1 MDRSNKTRIMKNVYL
16 LIVLGIL
23 STGSLKSAELPEYYS
38 EVDQVLWVVSDV
50 ETTMQLYRL
59 LGFDQFMDLG
69 TVEIKSETTGATSK
83 ARLVAANLGGAH
95 VNWIQPDEGKS
106 VFRKF
111 HNEHGDAAMSLV
123 HRSPTEKGLKEELAR
138 LNNLGIKILDKISI
152 ATGKGEL
159 SYVLMDTE
167 AKGKYVLGF
176 TSGDNGLQVHSAL
189 RDENRLDLKLNQYAF
204 AIEDPAPVS
213 DFWKRIGLPEL
224 EIRHP
229 ELGDP
234 MYYGKPADH
243 ELIQGWQRHGTI
255 AYEWCIPVK
264 PPIVYADHI
273 KLHGEG
279 IHHLAFSVGDMDVV
293 LDDYTS
299 RGFVVSMGG
308 TWGEKGKPGS
318 GRYEYIDLEKAGGLT
333 MELLWNY
340 REEPGSAQ
348 P

>member
-1 MDRSNKTRIMKNVYL
+1 MFPHTKAKAMKNVCML
-16 LIVLGIL
+16 VVIGML
-23 STGSLKSAELPEYYS
+23 SSGSLTSAEIPNYYKK
-38 EVDQVLWVVSDV
+38 VDQVLWVVSDV
-50 ETTMQLYRL
+50 ESTMLKYRM

-69 TVEIKSETTGATSK
+69 TVEIRSGTAGTAST

-95 VNWIQPDEGKS
+95 VNWIQPVGGGS
-106 VFRKF
+106 VFKDF
-111 HNEHGDAAMSLV
+111 LEEHGDAAMSLV
-123 HRSPTEKGLKEELAR
+123 HRSPSADALTDELAR
-138 LNNLGIKILDKISI
+138 LDKLGIGILDKISI
-152 ATGKGEL
+152 STREGEL
-159 SYVLMDTE
+159 DYILMETE
-167 AKGKYVLGF
+167 AEGKYVLGF
-176 TSGDNGLQVHSAL
+176 TYEASGLQVHSAL
-189 RDENRLDLKLNQYAF
+189 KDENRLDLKLNQYAF
-204 AIEDPAPVS
+204 AIEDPEPVS

-243 ELIQGWQRHGTI
+243 ELIQGWQRHGSI
-255 AYEWCIPVK
+255 AYEWCIPVR

-273 KLHGEG
+273 KMHGEG
-279 IHHLAFSVGDMDVV
+279 IHHLAFSVRDMDVV

-299 RGFVVSMGG
+299 QGFVVSMGG

-333 MELLWNY
+333 MELLWNF

-348 P
+348 L